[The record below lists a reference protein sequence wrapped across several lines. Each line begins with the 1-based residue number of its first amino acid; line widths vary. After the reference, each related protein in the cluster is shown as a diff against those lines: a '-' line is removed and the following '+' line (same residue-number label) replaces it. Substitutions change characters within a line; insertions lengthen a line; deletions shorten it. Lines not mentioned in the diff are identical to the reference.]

1 MTLLNVTCPI
11 CETVCQVSD
20 ANSGTA
26 AKTRCGYCGWLFA
39 RRLAGSETVK
49 VEPPPVRVGS
59 TGRIPSPPV
68 VIYRSSA
75 RSVPAFG
82 APASGGLFDRGQVE
96 QRFAGGFEGE
106 PSSSSLN
113 RGDGTSGSTAGG
125 LSGPLGSPPPYRPVQ
140 APPKP
145 VRARPPAPDAARS
158 PPVNARVVSALGPP
172 PPYRPIAQPDPVFGR
187 GPAPDLEPWRQGAP
201 IRMPP
206 PDSWRGAPF
215 PLDNA
220 GLTEETWD
228 LARDAE
234 PLVSATPEREPET
247 RLEPLPN
254 FGPNDRP
261 VAWPKG
267 APAPTGVIAS
277 RRPRSMRRRVL
288 LPVVW
293 AVGIVSIV
301 LLAGVA
307 LDRERAVVMR
317 TFPETARI
325 YAAVGLAGKP
335 PAARTAC
342 DEAAM
347 AGRSGA
353 GLQEAGCPEGQVPD
367 GTFTGGTVT
376 DGQVTG
382 EPK

>member
-1 MTLLNVTCPI
+1 M
-11 CETVCQVSD
+11 
-20 ANSGTA
+20 
-26 AKTRCGYCGWLFA
+26 
-39 RRLAGSETVK
+39 
-49 VEPPPVRVGS
+49 
-59 TGRIPSPPV
+59 
-68 VIYRSSA
+68 
-75 RSVPAFG
+75 
-82 APASGGLFDRGQVE
+82 FDQGQVG

-106 PSSSSLN
+106 PSSSSVN
-113 RGDGTSGSTAGG
+113 GGDGTSGSTAGG
-125 LSGPLGSPPPYRPVQ
+125 PSGPLGSPPPYRPIQ
-140 APPKP
+140 TPPKP
-145 VRARPPAPDAARS
+145 VRARAPALDAPRSPMVEAPRS

-172 PPYRPIAQPDPVFGR
+172 PPYRPIARPDPVFGR
-187 GPAPDLEPWRQGAP
+187 GPAPDLEPWRQGTP

-215 PLDNA
+215 SLDNA
-220 GLTEETWD
+220 GLTEETWA

-267 APAPTGVIAS
+267 APAPVGAIAS
-277 RRPRSMRRRVL
+277 RLPRSMWRRVL
-288 LPVVW
+288 RPVVW
-293 AVGIVSIV
+293 TVGIVSIV
-301 LLAGVA
+301 LMAGVA
-307 LDRERAVVMR
+307 LDKERAVVMR
-317 TFPETARI
+317 TFPATARI

-353 GLQEAGCPEGQVPD
+353 GSQEAGCPDGKVPDGKITDGTVTGGQVPD
-367 GTFTGGTVT
+367 GTI
-376 DGQVTG
+376 TG